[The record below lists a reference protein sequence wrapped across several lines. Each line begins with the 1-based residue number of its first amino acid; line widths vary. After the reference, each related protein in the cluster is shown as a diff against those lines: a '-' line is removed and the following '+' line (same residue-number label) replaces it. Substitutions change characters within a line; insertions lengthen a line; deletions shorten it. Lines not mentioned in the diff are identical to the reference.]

1 MPEEQTRQPLFLLLN
16 YFLVKSEDMELNTTT
31 TIIAPDSRMI
41 ATMKTETTIDRQRLR
56 IVAKTMGQGTTFTA
70 TRTRRIISRRIRTTR
85 LLAISLRIGTT
96 TQSGDTPRTETSTPG
111 IALTIPETGTT
122 ALETK
127 TMQERTTTSHNL
139 LSKVE
144 KVLQ

>member
-1 MPEEQTRQPLFLLLN
+1 LTDISLN
-16 YFLVKSEDMELNTTT
+16 
-31 TIIAPDSRMI
+31 
-41 ATMKTETTIDRQRLR
+41 
-56 IVAKTMGQGTTFTA
+56 
-70 TRTRRIISRRIRTTR
+70 
-85 LLAISLRIGTT
+85 ISLRIGTT
-96 TQSGDTPRTETSTPG
+96 IQSSDTPRTETSTPG
-111 IALTIPETGTT
+111 IAFTIPETETT

>member
-1 MPEEQTRQPLFLLLN
+1 
-16 YFLVKSEDMELNTTT
+16 MELNNTTT
-31 TIIAPDSRMI
+31 TIAPDSRMTT
-41 ATMKTETTIDRQRLR
+41 TMKTETTIDRQGPK
-56 IVAKTMGQGTTFTA
+56 IVAKTMGQGTTITA
-70 TRTRRIISRRIRTTR
+70 TRTRRTLSRRIRFTR
-85 LLAISLRIGTT
+85 LLAISLRFGTT
-96 TQSGDTPRTETSTPG
+96 IQSSDTPRTETSTPG